1 MDWDSHKNFL
11 TEGPVSDIL
20 PQSKIHRYKRPFDL
34 AVLAVVSAVGLPLWI
49 LLAIVVPICI
59 WLDDRG
65 PIFFRQER
73 VGQFGRKF
81 SFLKFRSMVPNAERT
96 SLWTRDRDPRVTR
109 VGRIIRRT
117 AIDEVPQMINI
128 LRGEMSWVGPRAL
141 PTKMHEMAVEE
152 QPRFVERLVA
162 LPGAVGVA
170 QMYLPRHT
178 LSVRRLRYDLVY
190 IRNASIWLDLRLMSW
205 AAVYILSGKWGR
217 GRLRTDQGLEA
228 QLVEES

>member
-1 MDWDSHKNFL
+1 M
-11 TEGPVSDIL
+11 
-20 PQSKIHRYKRPFDL
+20 
-34 AVLAVVSAVGLPLWI
+34 WI
-49 LLAIVVPICI
+49 FLAIVVPICI

-73 VGQFGRKF
+73 VGKFGRKF

-141 PTKMHEMAVEE
+141 PTKMHETAVEE
-152 QPRFVERLVA
+152 QPRFVKRLEV

-178 LSVRRLRYDLVY
+178 LAVRRLRYDLVY
-190 IRNASIWLDLRLMSW
+190 IRNASIWLDLRLISW

-228 QLVEES
+228 ELVEES